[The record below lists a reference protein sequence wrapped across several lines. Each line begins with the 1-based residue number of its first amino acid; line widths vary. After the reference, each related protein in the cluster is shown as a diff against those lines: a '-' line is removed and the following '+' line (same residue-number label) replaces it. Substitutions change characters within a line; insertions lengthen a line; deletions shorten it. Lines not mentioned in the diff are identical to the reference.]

1 MEADKL
7 MPLELDKR
15 AYRFFP
21 TSIHNTI
28 DRKGGKNIIY

>member
-21 TSIHNTI
+21 TSTNNPYK
-28 DRKGGKNIIY
+28 RKIGKN